1 MRDSASV
8 FGMTF
13 NYQFYSQ
20 NLSVMFEMFQLG
32 FMTNAFIATVIMGL
46 LLAYFGVH
54 VVGRG
59 IVFVDLALGQISS
72 LGVAI
77 AAYLGTGATWIPITT
92 TLVGAFLLS
101 LIKIDDKRL
110 KQEAIIGIIYAICS
124 AATVLLISKSAHGDS
139 DIQEVLFGNIL
150 AVSWEQIITLA
161 IVFGIL
167 GIVHFIF
174 RKQFFAITKMYE
186 DNRGDEVGIFNF
198 WNFLFYISIGL
209 AIVFAV
215 EIGGVIPIFA
225 YLIIPGV
232 CGIMLSKSNMVV
244 ILSALGL
251 SVLGGFFGLNM
262 SFNYDFPAG
271 SSIVAVLGMLFV
283 LVSIYNLISSA
294 GKKAEQSKTEAE
306 VL

>member
-1 MRDSASV
+1 
-8 FGMTF
+8 
-13 NYQFYSQ
+13 
-20 NLSVMFEMFQLG
+20 MFEMFNLG
-32 FMTNAFIATVIMGL
+32 FMTQAFIATVIIGL
-46 LLAYFGVH
+46 LLSYLGVH

-77 AAYLGTGATWIPITT
+77 AAYLGIGATWIPIAA

-101 LIKIDDKRL
+101 LIKIKDTRL

-124 AATVLLISKSAHGDS
+124 ALTVLLISKSAHGDS

-150 AVSWEQIITLA
+150 AVSWEQITTIA

-167 GIVHFIF
+167 GLFHFIF
-174 RKQFFAITKMYE
+174 RKHFFELTEIYE
-186 DNRGDEVGIFNF
+186 ANRGEEVGVFDL
-198 WNFLFYISIGL
+198 WNLLFYISIGL

-215 EIGGVIPIFA
+215 EVGGVIPIFA
-225 YLIIPGV
+225 YLIIPAV
-232 CGIMLSKSNMVV
+232 CGIMLSKSKIVV

-251 SVLGGFFGLNM
+251 SILGGFFGLNL

-271 SSIVAVLGMLFV
+271 SSIVALLGVIFII
-283 LVSIYNLISSA
+283 VSIANVFINKEEKSES
-294 GKKAEQSKTEAE
+294 EA
-306 VL
+306 VV